1 MDYSFITLLLLAV
14 EGLQHLAVVFRCGEL
29 GDAQGLKGA
38 GLQHDG
44 HALGHQIQVP
54 NEWPHVLVTTTI
66 NLLGNS

>member
-44 HALGHQIQVP
+44 HALGHQVQVP
-54 NEWPHVLVTTTI
+54 NE
-66 NLLGNS
+66 